1 MDLREIASA
10 YQSIYLNEEVEEE
23 LILEDLSQEEIDSLV
38 EEIYDEFLEEGFSLE
53 EIDRGFENYISEE
66 SEVLNEERAAKKA
79 RKNAKS
85 YDEVKAEI
93 DAREAEKKKQTERKA
108 SRKQKVEDS
117 KKAAKVLKPSEKLSS
132 ASKKAVE
139 KRKDTTGT
147 TSGAGA
153 QGTVRS
159 KGGSVGA
166 EGEKGTA
173 LPPGKKGGAMIKRDT
188 KSVSGMEA
196 GPKAKVKSGVRKAM
210 TYRGVGG
217 GKKVEIAGAGRKKM
231 SDVVKSAE
239 KKAKA
244 STPAEKPKAST
255 PAEKPA
261 TPENKVKSAAK
272 GAVEKAKA
280 SVKSG
285 VKKARNFVG
294 SALGKLADKVK
305 TEGTELDSFD
315 TVIAYLID
323 EEIASDFTE
332 ATAMMAKL
340 SEGTIA
346 KIHSSQLQLL
356 DEAVYGGGKKEE
368 KKDTR
373 MLITNADKKANTPAY
388 QNYMKGDKRYKAADH
403 MKGDK

>member
-117 KKAAKVLKPSEKLSS
+117 KKVAKVLKPSEKLSS

>member
-1 MDLREIASA
+1 
-10 YQSIYLNEEVEEE
+10 
-23 LILEDLSQEEIDSLV
+23 
-38 EEIYDEFLEEGFSLE
+38 
-53 EIDRGFENYISEE
+53 
-66 SEVLNEERAAKKA
+66 
-79 RKNAKS
+79 
-85 YDEVKAEI
+85 
-93 DAREAEKKKQTERKA
+93 
-108 SRKQKVEDS
+108 
-117 KKAAKVLKPSEKLSS
+117 
-132 ASKKAVE
+132 
-139 KRKDTTGT
+139 
-147 TSGAGA
+147 
-153 QGTVRS
+153 
-159 KGGSVGA
+159 
-166 EGEKGTA
+166 
-173 LPPGKKGGAMIKRDT
+173 
-188 KSVSGMEA
+188 MEA